1 MKKIPILF
9 LLLVPLVCGIA
20 PAQSFDLSTGRIPV
34 ASLDGLWR
42 FHTGDD
48 PGWAEP
54 KFDDSQWA
62 LMRSDKDWG
71 KQGYRGYSGLAWYRF
86 QVSVPAGLDH
96 ISLYLP
102 EILSSYEIFADG
114 TRIGGYG
121 KMPPDAT
128 REDGG
133 GYFFAYPLPHVA
145 VQPRKIQIALRVW
158 HSDAWTR
165 EIGGGPQY
173 GGGLVGDTTQ
183 IQYRLGL
190 ERSSQFWSFGSNE
203 VLGLL
208 EALAG
213 FGTLMLF
220 LLRRKESEYL
230 WFSLV
235 MFCSSGQEWVSVFG
249 YTQVWSVVFWVFCFK
264 TLGGLGD
271 LALIAFYQKLLQPRR
286 SWLFKLTIVSILV
299 QIVLND
305 FAALHGFVLAS
316 QILLFAAPFDVIRS
330 TWIASTVFKRAR
342 QNSIDARLLMAPVI
356 LTISANLLYDGAW
369 MARFVG
375 WHDITRY
382 FRLTTYPFPIKVFEV
397 TDSMFLLS
405 VFGILVLRFAR
416 TSSEEEHYASEFES
430 ARSVQQYL
438 IPDHLPDTP
447 GLRIESEYRPAREVG
462 GDFFQIIPDSQDGSA
477 LILVG
482 DVAGHGLKAGM
493 LSALIVGSIRTAV
506 SFTSDPVRM
515 MTTLNERLQ
524 GRGLVTCLA
533 LRIESD
539 GSASLVNAGHL
550 PPYLNGK
557 ELAIE
562 GSLPLG
568 AISGIDFPV
577 LNFSLAEGDTLMLMT
592 DGIAEAHNA
601 EGDLF
606 GFERIGEM
614 IRTGQPA
621 SALANGAQA
630 FGQEDDITVLTVRS
644 VPA

>member
-1 MKKIPILF
+1 
-9 LLLVPLVCGIA
+9 
-20 PAQSFDLSTGRIPV
+20 
-34 ASLDGLWR
+34 
-42 FHTGDD
+42 
-48 PGWAEP
+48 
-54 KFDDSQWA
+54 
-62 LMRSDKDWG
+62 
-71 KQGYRGYSGLAWYRF
+71 
-86 QVSVPAGLDH
+86 
-96 ISLYLP
+96 
-102 EILSSYEIFADG
+102 
-114 TRIGGYG
+114 
-121 KMPPDAT
+121 
-128 REDGG
+128 
-133 GYFFAYPLPHVA
+133 
-145 VQPRKIQIALRVW
+145 
-158 HSDAWTR
+158 
-165 EIGGGPQY
+165 
-173 GGGLVGDTTQ
+173 
-183 IQYRLGL
+183 
-190 ERSSQFWSFGSNE
+190 
-203 VLGLL
+203 
-208 EALAG
+208 
-213 FGTLMLF
+213 
-220 LLRRKESEYL
+220 
-230 WFSLV
+230 
-235 MFCSSGQEWVSVFG
+235 
-249 YTQVWSVVFWVFCFK
+249 
-264 TLGGLGD
+264 
-271 LALIAFYQKLLQPRR
+271 
-286 SWLFKLTIVSILV
+286 
-299 QIVLND
+299 
-305 FAALHGFVLAS
+305 
-316 QILLFAAPFDVIRS
+316 
-330 TWIASTVFKRAR
+330 VFKRAR